1 CWVAAHLKLT
11 TRVVNQLMVALN
23 AGLSLEAAAR
33 AVEVSSKAIRKRA
46 ARDPLFAARLRAAR
60 RPAPQ
65 TDPLAP
71 DWMQSALWLGREAGE
86 NWSGAL
92 GPNARGYDRA
102 CW

>member
-1 CWVAAHLKLT
+1 MKLT

-33 AVEVSSKAIRKRA
+33 AVNVSSKAIRKRA

-71 DWMQSALWLGREAGE
+71 DWMSSALFLESEAGE
-86 NWSGAL
+86 VWSVPLDPTA
-92 GPNARGYDRA
+92 
-102 CW
+102 